1 VTLRPLTVGLLLALT
16 AALLLW
22 AGVRWN
28 AAPPASPNRRHALL
42 ASTPA
47 EMPAVVSAGELRLA
61 ELTWPELQQAI
72 AAGKTTV
79 LVPTGGVE
87 QNGRHMILGKHDHIV
102 AWTAQRIAARLGN
115 ALVAPV
121 LSFVPQGG
129 TDPLTGNMQWPGT
142 LNLSPAVFEMVLEE
156 EITSL
161 KLAGFQRICLIGD
174 HGLSQEPQRRIAA
187 RLSKAWRDDG
197 VQVAQIDDYYTTA
210 NGQDRWLKEQ
220 GESEATL
227 GHHAGIEDT
236 AELMA
241 LHPSGLRKDWL
252 AVPPAAED
260 GSDGRPDLASDSRG
274 QTLLSLKVEAAVAE
288 IQRLSQ

>member
-1 VTLRPLTVGLLLALT
+1 MRRLTASLLA
-16 AALLLW
+16 ALVASTTLW
-22 AGVRWN
+22 AGVQWTQQHR
-28 AAPPASPNRRHALL
+28 AERPTSLPPPPAGL
-42 ASTPA
+42 
-47 EMPAVVSAGELRLA
+47 PAVVAGGELRLA

-102 AWTAQRIAARLGN
+102 AWTAQHIAAKLGN

-129 TDPLTGNMQWPGT
+129 IDPLSGNMRWPGT
-142 LNLSPAVFEMVLEE
+142 LNLSPAVFEAVLTD

-161 KLAGFQRICLIGD
+161 KLAGFRRICLIGD
-174 HGLSQEPQRRIAA
+174 HGLSQEPQRRVAE
-187 RLSKAWRDDG
+187 RLSKDWRDEG
-197 VQVAQIDDYYTTA
+197 VVVAQIDDYYTAA
-210 NGQDRWLKEQ
+210 NGQERWLLAI

-241 LHPSGLRKDWL
+241 LHPSGLRRDWL
-252 AVPPAAED
+252 AIPPAPED
-260 GSDGRPDLASDSRG
+260 GSDGRPDLASDARG
-274 QTLLSLKVEAAVAE
+274 QTLLSLKVEAAVAQ
-288 IQRLSQ
+288 IQRLPPLTAR